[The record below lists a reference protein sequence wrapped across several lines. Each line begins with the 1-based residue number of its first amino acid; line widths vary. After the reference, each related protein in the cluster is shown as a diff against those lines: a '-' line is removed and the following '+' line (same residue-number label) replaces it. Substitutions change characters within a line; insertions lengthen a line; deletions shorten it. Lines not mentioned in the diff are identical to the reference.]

1 MPVEEAA
8 EVMARVMP
16 KMKDKPYIFD
26 GING

>member
-1 MPVEEAA
+1 MPVEETA
-8 EVMARVMP
+8 EVMARVVP